1 MPTLR
6 VVTALLVP
14 AADERRQTN
23 GGRSD
28 DADGVCLADFDQEI
42 KIGATACALSE
53 IPREGST
60 CSAREGFCQPAQ
72 DHGHCERQAV
82 CTTAPEEQVTEISA
96 LGA

>member
-1 MPTLR
+1 M
-6 VVTALLVP
+6 TALLVP

-23 GGRSD
+23 FGRSD

-53 IPREGST
+53 SPRGGLT
-60 CSAREGFCQPAQ
+60 CPAREGFCQPAQ